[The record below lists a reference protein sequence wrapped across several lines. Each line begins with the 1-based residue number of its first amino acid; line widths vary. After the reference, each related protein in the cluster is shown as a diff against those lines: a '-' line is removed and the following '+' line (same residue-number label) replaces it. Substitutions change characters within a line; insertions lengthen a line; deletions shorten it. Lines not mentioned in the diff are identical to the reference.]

1 MNQPPPRSRN
11 PIQWI
16 LIGGA
21 LLLLLLFFAI
31 PRGSAG
37 EEVEISRVAQ
47 LVASGD
53 VLSIEVSGDDLT
65 IITTTG
71 GELYSRKEPG
81 TSVLEMLEAQGINA
95 GSSGI
100 DIRVNSQGTSFGTIL
115 VSLLPLVLFGGLII
129 FMMRRSQGGINQAM
143 MIGRSKA
150 RQVTETPE
158 VSFDDVAG
166 VDEAKQELME
176 IVEFLQNPDKF
187 TRLGAKIP
195 KGVLMV
201 GLPGTGKTLISRA
214 VAGEAGVPFFNTSG
228 SEFVEMFVGVGA
240 SRVRDL
246 FNKAKE
252 NAPAVIFIDEIDAI
266 GRHRGAGIGGGHD
279 EREQTLNQI
288 LVEMDGF
295 DVNTNVIVIAATNRP
310 DVLDPALIR
319 PGRFDRQVVID
330 PPDVRG
336 REEILAVHMKGKPI
350 SADLDVATLAKE
362 TAGFTGADLANL
374 VNEAAIMAARQKKTT
389 IEFAE
394 FEEAIDRVVA
404 GPARKSRK
412 VSEREKK
419 LVAYHEAGHALVAA
433 QIPQADPVH
442 KVTIVARGKAGGF
455 TRTLP
460 KEESNL
466 KSKGQFEAMLAVMM
480 GGHAAEEIVFG
491 DVTTGAS
498 DDLEKAT
505 DVARKMV
512 TEFGMSSNLG
522 PRTFTS
528 GQGQVFMGRV
538 ISQGQNYS
546 DAVAQK
552 IDTEISRLLGSARS
566 KAKDV
571 IESNK
576 DRLHR
581 LAEKLIV
588 QETLQGGELQ
598 DLLTGGMTGGAQ
610 PAV

>member
-1 MNQPPPRSRN
+1 M
-11 PIQWI
+11 
-16 LIGGA
+16 
-21 LLLLLLFFAI
+21 
-31 PRGSAG
+31 
-37 EEVEISRVAQ
+37 
-47 LVASGD
+47 
-53 VLSIEVSGDDLT
+53 
-65 IITTTG
+65 
-71 GELYSRKEPG
+71 
-81 TSVLEMLEAQGINA
+81 
-95 GSSGI
+95 
-100 DIRVNSQGTSFGTIL
+100 
-115 VSLLPLVLFGGLII
+115 
-129 FMMRRSQGGINQAM
+129 
-143 MIGRSKA
+143 
-150 RQVTETPE
+150 
-158 VSFDDVAG
+158 
-166 VDEAKQELME
+166 
-176 IVEFLQNPDKF
+176 
-187 TRLGAKIP
+187 
-195 KGVLMV
+195 
-201 GLPGTGKTLISRA
+201 
-214 VAGEAGVPFFNTSG
+214 
-228 SEFVEMFVGVGA
+228 
-240 SRVRDL
+240 
-246 FNKAKE
+246 
-252 NAPAVIFIDEIDAI
+252 
-266 GRHRGAGIGGGHD
+266 
-279 EREQTLNQI
+279 
-288 LVEMDGF
+288 
-295 DVNTNVIVIAATNRP
+295 
-310 DVLDPALIR
+310 
-319 PGRFDRQVVID
+319 
-330 PPDVRG
+330 
-336 REEILAVHMKGKPI
+336 
-350 SADLDVATLAKE
+350 
-362 TAGFTGADLANL
+362 
-374 VNEAAIMAARQKKTT
+374 
-389 IEFAE
+389 
-394 FEEAIDRVVA
+394 
-404 GPARKSRK
+404 
-412 VSEREKK
+412 
-419 LVAYHEAGHALVAA
+419 AA